1 VWTVPNALSFL
12 RLLGVPLVVWLI
24 LGPQADLLAAAVLVV
39 AGFTDWLDGY
49 LARAWNQRSRVGQL
63 LDPVADRLY
72 ILAIIGSLAIRG
84 IIPWWLVIVL
94 AARDVMIALL
104 VPLLKTR
111 GYSALPV
118 HFLGK
123 AATFCLLYAFPLVL
137 LGAADG
143 TAPLVARVVGWA
155 FALWG
160 TGLYW
165 WAGILYVRQTMDLLR
180 SERVPA

>member
-1 VWTVPNALSFL
+1 
-12 RLLGVPLVVWLI
+12 
-24 LGPQADLLAAAVLVV
+24 
-39 AGFTDWLDGY
+39 
-49 LARAWNQRSRVGQL
+49 
-63 LDPVADRLY
+63 
-72 ILAIIGSLAIRG
+72 
-84 IIPWWLVIVL
+84 
-94 AARDVMIALL
+94 M
-104 VPLLKTR
+104 
-111 GYSALPV
+111 